1 VKLVSGVEC
10 AEPVPQRDAPL
21 RNAVNNM
28 AVPRCVGVAGVAGKA
43 GKAENKLSFMEP
55 RLTKRS
61 YSRTKPDIGTI
72 SGFQRVP
79 DICYIGSYSAIV
91 VVFGK
96 GTQILPVGP
105 EHGFGRKSP
114 NYSGIQ

>member
-1 VKLVSGVEC
+1 M
-10 AEPVPQRDAPL
+10 PVPQRDAPL

-28 AVPRCVGVAGVAGKA
+28 AVLRCVGVAGVAG
-43 GKAENKLSFMEP
+43 EKLFFMEP

-61 YSRTKPDIGTI
+61 DSWTEPDIGTI
-72 SGFQRVP
+72 SGFQCVP
-79 DICYIGSYSAIV
+79 NICYIGRYSAIF

-96 GTQILPVGP
+96 GTQILPVGT

-114 NYSGIQ
+114 DYSSI

>member
-1 VKLVSGVEC
+1 M
-10 AEPVPQRDAPL
+10 PVPQRDAPL

-28 AVPRCVGVAGVAGKA
+28 AVLRCVGVAGVAG
-43 GKAENKLSFMEP
+43 EKLFFMKS

-61 YSRTKPDIGTI
+61 YSRTKPHVGTI
-72 SGFQRVP
+72 GRFQRVP
-79 DICYIGSYSAIV
+79 NICYIGRYSAIF

-96 GTQILPVGP
+96 GTQILPVGA

-114 NYSGIQ
+114 DYSSIQ

>member
-1 VKLVSGVEC
+1 M
-10 AEPVPQRDAPL
+10 PQRDAPL

-28 AVPRCVGVAGVAGKA
+28 AVLRCVGVAGVADVA
-43 GKAENKLSFMEP
+43 GRAGDKLSFMEP

-61 YSRTKPDIGTI
+61 YSRTKPHVGTI
-72 SGFQRVP
+72 SGFQRIP
-79 DICYIGSYSAIV
+79 DIRYIGRYSAIF

-96 GTQILPVGP
+96 GTQILSVST
-105 EHGFGRKSP
+105 EHGSGRKSP

>member
-1 VKLVSGVEC
+1 M
-10 AEPVPQRDAPL
+10 PVPQRDL
-21 RNAVNNM
+21 LFRNA
-28 AVPRCVGVAGVAGKA
+28 ARITAALRCVGVAGVAG
-43 GKAENKLSFMEP
+43 EKLFFMKP

-61 YSRTKPDIGTI
+61 DSWTEPDIGTI

-79 DICYIGSYSAIV
+79 NICYIGRYSAIF

-96 GTQILPVGP
+96 GTQILPVGV